1 MRHSLSRFQLFAW
14 FTIAYNIFVVLFG
27 AVVRATGSGAGCGA
41 HWPLCNGMVI
51 PRPERVETII
61 EFSHRITSGF
71 TLLFIVILLIWV
83 WKKYLPGSNVRKAVI
98 FALVFTVFE
107 ALVGAWLVLFRLVED
122 NDSVHR
128 AIMMMIHLVN
138 TFLLLASLAITAWL
152 ATFTDIKKLEVKGTN
167 GLLVVIGCIV
177 ILFLGASGAIT
188 ALGDTLFPSAS
199 LAEGI
204 QADFSSTAHLLIRMR
219 IYHPGIAVGA
229 GIYLALVA
237 MFLRRKIDIPRSNRL
252 ATSLL
257 VLFVVQLFIGVL
269 NVFLLAPVWMQVIH
283 LLVSCLVWLNFV
295 LFSVDVFS
303 SLSSRLSHK
312 DIHEAVY

>member
-1 MRHSLSRFQLFAW
+1 MRLSLVRFNTFAW
-14 FTIAYNIFVVLFG
+14 FSVAYNIFVVLFG

-61 EFSHRITSGF
+61 EFSHRITSGV
-71 TLLFIVILLIWV
+71 TLILIAILIVWA
-83 WKKYLPGSNVRKAVI
+83 WKKYMPGSSVRKAVI
-98 FALVFTVFE
+98 FALVFTILE
-107 ALVGAWLVLFRLVED
+107 ALVGAWLVLFKLVED

-152 ATFTDIKKLEVKGTN
+152 ATFTDIQKLEVKGTN
-167 GLLVVIGCIV
+167 GLLAVIGCFV

-204 QADFSSTAHLLIRMR
+204 KADFSSTAHFLIRMR
-219 IYHPGIAVGA
+219 IYHPGIAVGSRCLF
-229 GIYLALVA
+229 GPGN
-237 MFLRRKIDIPRSNRL
+237 DILPESN
-252 ATSLL
+252 
-257 VLFVVQLFIGVL
+257 
-269 NVFLLAPVWMQVIH
+269 
-283 LLVSCLVWLNFV
+283 
-295 LFSVDVFS
+295 
-303 SLSSRLSHK
+303 
-312 DIHEAVY
+312 